1 MGNRVLGCC
10 DEGLNVKHQELNMNP
25 LTSRQGLNSSQISS
39 EVFSS
44 FMRESCEFKMGD
56 LSQRRVMLQQIKEFK
71 TLKIRIVNSGILDK
85 DKILVIRPS
94 GLEYSKRQADDGYVF
109 FGCKKKMKKVIVNDF
124 IVPLRDPDL
133 NENHRGRHFV
143 IYYKIDKGS
152 YWIRDL
158 CIGFGVFVRL
168 DYTLILKDS
177 MLFNVGDSFLVVNFK
192 NSQDSSEILIR
203 VFGAGASGETK

>member
-1 MGNRVLGCC
+1 MGNKVFGCC
-10 DEGLNVKHQELNMNP
+10 DEGLNIKHQELNINP
-25 LTSRQGLNSSQISS
+25 LTSRQGLNTSQLSS

-44 FMRESCEFKMGD
+44 FMRESSEFKLGD
-56 LSQRRVMLQQIKEFK
+56 LSQRRLALQQLKEYK
-71 TLKIRIVNSGILDK
+71 SLKLRIVNSGMLDK
-85 DKILVIRPS
+85 DKILLIKPT

-109 FGCKKKMKKVIVNDF
+109 FGCKKKLKKVVINDF

-177 MLFNVGDSFLVVNFK
+177 MLFNVGDSFIVVNFK
-192 NSQDSSEILIR
+192 NSDFSEITIR
-203 VFGAGASGETK
+203 VFGAGMTGESK

>member
-1 MGNRVLGCC
+1 MGNKVFGCC

-25 LTSRQGLNSSQISS
+25 LTSRQGLNTSQVSS
-39 EVFSS
+39 EVFTS
-44 FMRESCEFKMGD
+44 FMRESSEFKMGD
-56 LSQRRVMLQQIKEFK
+56 LNQRRVILQQIKEYK
-71 TLKIRIVNSGILDK
+71 TLKLRIVNSGMLDK
-85 DKILVIRPS
+85 DKVLLIRPT
-94 GLEYSKRQADDGYVF
+94 GLEYSKRLADDGYVF
-109 FGCKKKMKKVIVNDF
+109 FGCKKKLKKIVVNDF

-192 NSQDSSEILIR
+192 NTDYSEISIR
-203 VFGAGASGETK
+203 VFGAGMTGESK